1 MAASRPVCTRVAPSP
16 TGDPH
21 IGTVFMALFNY
32 AFAKSQG
39 GRFILRI
46 EDTDQQRS
54 TAASERAIFQSLAW
68 AGIPWDEGPD
78 KGGPHGPYRQS
89 ERTEIYREHVGRLLE
104 GGKAYRC
111 FCTAERLDEV
121 RKEQLAAKGELGYD
135 GRCRHLDKAEAKRR
149 AAAGEPFVVRLA
161 APSEGDCVVPERLRG
176 EIRIPWSTVDD
187 QVLMK
192 SDGFPTYHL
201 ANVVDDRLM
210 GVTHVIR
217 GEEWISSLPKHVLL
231 YEAFGWEPPEF
242 VHMPLLRNPDKSK
255 LSKRKNPTSVFYYR
269 DAGLLPEAVLNYLG
283 QMGYTRPGGEEL
295 FTLEEFVSDFDIGRV
310 SLGGPVFDRA
320 KLGWVNGR
328 WLRERLSADE
338 ILERLK
344 GWRLNDETWL
354 KILPLA
360 QKRLGS
366 LAELLPMAAYLFA
379 ESVDAP
385 ADELVTKALDGP
397 ATARLLRVLLWELET
412 LREFSADGVREVF
425 ERVAEAEGIKL
436 RDALAP
442 AFVAVSGRS
451 VALPLFESCE
461 ILGLDLTRRRFA
473 AALETLAA
481 AGHEIKG
488 KALKALEAEWKA
500 RRA

>member
-1 MAASRPVCTRVAPSP
+1 MASRPVCTRVAPSP

-39 GRFILRI
+39 GRFLLRV
-46 EDTDQQRS
+46 EDTDRQRS
-54 TAASERAIFQSLAW
+54 TAASERAIFESLRW
-68 AGIPWDEGPD
+68 AGVPWDEGPD

-89 ERTEIYREHVGRLLE
+89 ERTAIYREHVARLLE
-104 GGKAYRC
+104 TGKAYRC
-111 FCTAERLDEV
+111 FCTAERLDQL
-121 RKEQLAAKGELGYD
+121 RKEQLAAKADLGYD
-135 GRCRHLDKAEAKRR
+135 GRCRSLDPAEAARR
-149 AAAGEPFVVRLA
+149 AAAGEPCVVRLA
-161 APSEGDCVVPERLRG
+161 SPAEGDCVVPERLRG

-187 QVLMK
+187 QVLLK

-231 YEAFGWEPPEF
+231 YEAFGWELPEF

-295 FTLEEFVSDFDIGRV
+295 FTLEEFVSDFDISRV
-310 SLGGPVFDRA
+310 SLGGPVFDQA
-320 KLGWVNGR
+320 KLLWLNGR
-328 WLRERLSADE
+328 WLRERLDPAGL
-338 ILERLK
+338 LERLK
-344 GWRLNDETWL
+344 GWRLHDETWL
-354 KILPLA
+354 RILPLA
-360 QKRLGS
+360 QKRLSS
-366 LAELLPMAAYLFA
+366 LADLLPTAAYLFA
-379 ESVDAP
+379 ASVEAPVEELATKGLDA
-385 ADELVTKALDGP
+385 P
-397 ATARLLRVLLWELET
+397 ATARLLRILLWELEK
-412 LREFSADGVREVF
+412 LREFDAARLRETV
-425 ERVAEAEGIKL
+425 ERVAEREGLKL

-442 AFVAVSGRS
+442 LFVAVSGRQ

-473 AALETLAA
+473 AALETLDA
-481 AGHEIKG
+481 AGHAPKG
-488 KALKALEAEWKA
+488 KALKALEADYKA
-500 RRA
+500 RYA

>member
-1 MAASRPVCTRVAPSP
+1 METRPVCTRVAPSP

-32 AFAKSQG
+32 AFARSHG

-54 TAASERAIFQSLAW
+54 TAASERAIFESLHW

-89 ERTEIYREHVGRLLE
+89 ERTEIYRRHVELLLAGGR
-104 GGKAYRC
+104 AYRC
-111 FCTAERLDEV
+111 FCSAERLDTL
-121 RKEQLAAKGELGYD
+121 RREQLAAKADLGYD
-135 GRCRHLDKAEAKRR
+135 GHCRGLDPTEAARR
-149 AAAGEPFVVRLA
+149 AAAGEPCVLRLA
-161 APSEGDCVVPERLRG
+161 SPAEGDCVVPERLRG

-187 QVLMK
+187 QVLLK

-201 ANVVDDRLM
+201 ANVVDDHLM
-210 GVTHVIR
+210 GVSHVIR
-217 GEEWISSLPKHVLL
+217 GEEWISSLPKHLLL

-242 VHMPLLRNPDKSK
+242 IHLPLLRNPDKSK
-255 LSKRKNPTSVFYYR
+255 LSKRRNPTSVFYYR

-295 FTLEEFVSDFDIGRV
+295 FTLDEFVSDFEISRV
-310 SLGGPVFDRA
+310 SLGGPVFDQA
-320 KLGWVNGR
+320 KLLWLNGR
-328 WLRERLSADE
+328 WLRERMGPEEL
-338 ILERLK
+338 LVRLK
-344 GWRLNDETWL
+344 GWRLHDETWL

-360 QKRLGS
+360 QKRLSS
-366 LAELLPMAAYLFA
+366 LAELLPTAAYLFA
-379 ESVDAP
+379 ASVEVP
-385 ADELVTKALDGP
+385 VDELVSKALDGP
-397 ATARLLRVLLWELET
+397 ATARLLRILLWEMEK
-412 LREFSADGVREVF
+412 LREFDAVRLRECV
-425 ERVAEAEGIKL
+425 ERVALHEDLKL

-442 AFVAVSGRS
+442 LFVAVSGRK

-473 AALETLAA
+473 AALESLEA
-481 AGHEIKG
+481 AGHAPRG
-488 KALKALEAEWKA
+488 KALKALETDYKA
-500 RRA
+500 RYA